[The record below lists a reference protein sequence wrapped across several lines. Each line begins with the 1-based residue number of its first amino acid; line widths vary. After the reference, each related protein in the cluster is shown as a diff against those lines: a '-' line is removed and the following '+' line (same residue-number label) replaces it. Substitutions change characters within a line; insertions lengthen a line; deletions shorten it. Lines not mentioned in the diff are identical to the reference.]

1 MLAKLLLFSTVIMM
15 IGIPMM
21 CAREKDPRR
30 GFHRMVLLIIAYNVF
45 YLFAV
50 RFIYP
55 HLL

>member
-1 MLAKLLLFSTVIMM
+1 MSAKLLLFSCVIMM
-15 IGIPMM
+15 VAIPVV

-30 GFHRMVLLIIAYNVF
+30 GFRRMVLLIVAYNLF

-55 HLL
+55 RLV

>member
-1 MLAKLLLFSTVIMM
+1 MLPKLLLFSTVIMM
-15 IGIPMM
+15 VAIPAV
-21 CAREKDPRR
+21 CAREKDARR
-30 GFHRMVLLIIAYNVF
+30 GFQRMVLLIVAYNLF